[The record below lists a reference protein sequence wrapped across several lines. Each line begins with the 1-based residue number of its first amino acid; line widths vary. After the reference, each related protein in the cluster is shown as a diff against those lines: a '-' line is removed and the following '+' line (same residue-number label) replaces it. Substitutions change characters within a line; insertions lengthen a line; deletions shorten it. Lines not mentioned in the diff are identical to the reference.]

1 MVSHT
6 RKLTFLGIMLAMA
19 LILVFI
25 ERTLPPLPMMPPQ
38 FSRIGLSNIIVMYV
52 VFFVGKKEA
61 VVMAVSKA
69 VFAFI
74 LRGPVAGLLSLSG
87 GLVSVIIICTLWWI
101 FKDRISYIAFSI
113 AGAIGHN
120 IGQLSAA
127 CLLLQDWRLFTFYFP
142 VLLITGTI
150 FGTIT
155 GVFLKIIMPVFG
167 KIYRE

>member
-1 MVSHT
+1 
-6 RKLTFLGIMLAMA
+6 MLAMI
-19 LILVFI
+19 LILVLI
-25 ERTLPPLPMMPPQ
+25 ERTLPSLPMLPPQ
-38 FSRIGLSNIIVMYV
+38 FSKIGLSNVIVMYV

-69 VFAFI
+69 VFGFA

-87 GLVSVIIICTLWWI
+87 GLLSVIIICIFWWI
-101 FKDRISYIAFSI
+101 FKDRISYIALSI

-120 IGQLSAA
+120 IGQIFAA
-127 CLLLQDWRLFTFYFP
+127 CLLMQDWRLFTFYFP
-142 VLLITGTI
+142 ILLITGTI

-155 GVFLKIIMPVFG
+155 GIFLKIIMPVFG